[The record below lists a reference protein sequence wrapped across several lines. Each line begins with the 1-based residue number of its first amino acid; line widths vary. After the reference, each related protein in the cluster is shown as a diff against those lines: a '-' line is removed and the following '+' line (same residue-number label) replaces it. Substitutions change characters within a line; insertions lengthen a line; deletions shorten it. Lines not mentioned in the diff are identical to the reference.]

1 MSGSDK
7 DQNKSF
13 AARVLAW
20 VPAVREKALNSSE
33 FQAWLRPYETVVI
46 DGTKFYIVGGDTL
59 RDIDQM
65 ILDWWVQTWLTRILI
80 IRSP

>member
-7 DQNKSF
+7 ASF

-20 VPAVREKALNSSE
+20 LPTVREKTLNDSE

-46 DGTKFYIVGGDTL
+46 DGTKFYVVGGDTL